1 MSDRQVSSEE
11 INVLQEIG
19 SYLQKAD
26 SDIEF
31 LINIGNFSDSSDKW
45 NNAYKIFG
53 GFTFAS
59 NKDVKDAF
67 RKMTLKQHPDKFASF
82 EEDVKRAVELKF

>member
-1 MSDRQVSSEE
+1 MEINFHIGYCIRLQLFHYLVMLYMSDRQVSSEE

-31 LINIGNFSDSSDKW
+31 LINIGNFSDSSDK
-45 NNAYKIFG
+45 
-53 GFTFAS
+53 
-59 NKDVKDAF
+59 
-67 RKMTLKQHPDKFASF
+67 
-82 EEDVKRAVELKF
+82 